1 MARPAP
7 SVKGGTLTTRDR
19 IVEAAD
25 RVMRTLGL
33 ARATTK
39 EIARAAGFSE
49 ATLYKH
55 FRDKEEL
62 FLCVLR
68 ERFPPFI
75 ATLQQ
80 LPERVGRGPVR
91 ETVTEVA
98 RTAMVFY
105 EQVIPMAAS
114 LFSEPALL
122 ARHRDGLRRGG
133 GGPHQGNRVLAAYL
147 RAEQGL
153 GRVSGRVNPE
163 AAAALLLGA
172 CFQRAFLRDFV
183 GEESISQSDEQ
194 FAEDLAQALLEGVAS
209 G

>member
-1 MARPAP
+1 M
-7 SVKGGTLTTRDR
+7 TTRDQ
-19 IVEAAD
+19 IVDAAD

-33 ARATTK
+33 ARATTR

-75 ATLQQ
+75 ATLEQ
-80 LPERVGRGPVR
+80 LSERVGRGPVR
-91 ETVTEVA
+91 ETLTAVA
-98 RTAMVFY
+98 SAAMVFY
-105 EQVIPMAAS
+105 AQVIPMAAS
-114 LFSEPALL
+114 LFSEPGLL
-122 ARHRDGLRRGG
+122 ARHREGLRRGG
-133 GGPHQGNRVLAAYL
+133 GGPHQGNKALAAYL

-183 GEESISQSDEQ
+183 GEESVNQSDEQ
-194 FAEDLAQALLEGVAS
+194 FAEDLVQALLGGVAS
-209 G
+209 D